1 VLERHE
7 RAVCGPVRVRVRVRV
22 GVRVRVRARSADL
35 LGLRFG

>member
-1 VLERHE
+1 MLERHE